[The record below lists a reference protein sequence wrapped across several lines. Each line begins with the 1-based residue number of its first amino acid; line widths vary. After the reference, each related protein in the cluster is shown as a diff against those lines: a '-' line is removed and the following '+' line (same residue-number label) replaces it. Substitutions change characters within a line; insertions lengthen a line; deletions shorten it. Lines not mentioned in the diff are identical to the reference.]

1 MTVKKRIF
9 ISAGEQSGDM
19 HAAGLVRELLRLSL
33 NLEIAGLGGDN
44 LEKLGVKLLYHCRD
58 LAAMGFWEVAKQI
71 SFFFDVRNDCVKYMK
86 DQRPDLTILVDYPG
100 MNLKL
105 AKVSHGMNIP
115 TAYFIM
121 PQVWAWKPKRIY
133 SLKRYCHSLLSI
145 LPFEREF
152 FNKYDA
158 EVNYIGHPLIDII
171 PEDADK
177 NAIRKRLG
185 LEPGRKIITF
195 LPGSREQELHRNL
208 PPMRDAFRLL
218 RKKYEHITGVII
230 KASDL
235 SIERYKNI
243 LHDQYDAF
251 QIVTENKYEYI
262 KTSDAAVVASGTATL
277 ETALCGTPAVVVY
290 RTSLL
295 TYMIAKRLVKI
306 DTIALANLVAGE
318 KVFPELIQN
327 RATAENISAKIAEI
341 LDNQK
346 YADDIREKLAG
357 IRHSLKPEK
366 AYNRGAKLLFEKY
379 LS

>member
-1 MTVKKRIF
+1 MTATKRIF

-19 HAAGLVRELLRLSL
+19 HAAGLIRELLRLSP

-44 LEKLGVKLLYHCRD
+44 LEKLDAKLLYHCRD
-58 LAAMGFWEVAKQI
+58 LAAMGFWEVAKRL
-71 SFFFDVRNDCVKYMK
+71 SFFFDVKNDCVKYMK
-86 DQRPDLTILVDYPG
+86 AQKPDLTILVDYPG
-100 MNLKL
+100 LNLKL
-105 AKVSHGMNIP
+105 AKVSHSQNIP

-133 SLKRYCHSLLSI
+133 SLKRYCRSLLSI

-152 FNKYDA
+152 FNKYNA
-158 EVNYIGHPLIDII
+158 EVDYIGHPLIDII
-171 PEDADK
+171 SEDTDK
-177 NAIRKRLG
+177 NAVRKKLG
-185 LEPGRKIITF
+185 LKPDRKIITF

-208 PPMRDAFRLL
+208 PPMRDAFKLL
-218 RKKYEHITGVII
+218 RKKYEHITGIII

-235 SIERYKNI
+235 PIERYKNI
-243 LHDQYDAF
+243 LHDQYGAF
-251 QIVTENKYEYI
+251 QIVSENKFDYI
-262 KTSDAAVVASGTATL
+262 KASHAAVVVSGTATL

-290 RTSLL
+290 RTSPL
-295 TYMIAKRLVKI
+295 TYIIAKRLVKI

-327 RATAENISAKIAEI
+327 RATAENISAKTAEI

-346 YADDIREKLAG
+346 HADDIREKLAG
-357 IRHSLKPEK
+357 IRHSLEPEK
-366 AYNRGAKLLFEKY
+366 AYERGAKLLFEKY

>member
-1 MTVKKRIF
+1 MTAKKRIF

-19 HAAGLVRELLRLSL
+19 HAAGLIRELLRLSP

-58 LAAMGFWEVAKQI
+58 LAAMGFWEVAKRI
-71 SFFFDVRNDCVKYMK
+71 RFFFDVRNDCVKYMK
-86 DQRPDLTILVDYPG
+86 DHRPDLTILVDYPG

-105 AKVSHGMNIP
+105 AKVSHGLNIP

-171 PEDADK
+171 PQDPDK
-177 NAIRKRLG
+177 NAIRKKLG
-185 LEPGRKIITF
+185 LEQGRKIITF

-208 PPMRDAFRLL
+208 ASMRDAFKLL
-218 RKKYEHITGVII
+218 RKKYENITGVIV

-243 LHDQYDAF
+243 LRDQYDAF
-251 QIVTENKYEYI
+251 KIVSENKYDYI

-290 RTSLL
+290 RTSPL
-295 TYMIAKRLVKI
+295 TYVIAKRLVKI
-306 DTIALANLVAGE
+306 DTIALVNLVAGE

-327 RATAENISAKIAEI
+327 QATAENIRAKVAEI

-366 AYNRGAKLLFEKY
+366 AYERGAKLLFEKY